1 MVQRNRIERTW
12 GKFDKWSATFVAE
25 AEDDLVEQP
34 QLESWL
40 AIAGRRIGLG
50 DWRPEKS
57 GDYGRF
63 EVAVTRRV
71 KST

>member
-1 MVQRNRIERTW
+1 M
-12 GKFDKWSATFVAE
+12 TFVLD
-25 AEDDLVEQP
+25 AEDELVDQP

-63 EVAVTRRV
+63 EVEEIRRV
-71 KST
+71 RSP

>member
-1 MVQRNRIERTW
+1 V
-12 GKFDKWSATFVAE
+12 TFVLE
-25 AEDDLVEQP
+25 AEDDLVDQP

-57 GDYGRF
+57 GDFSRLSHG
-63 EVAVTRRV
+63 
-71 KST
+71 

>member
-1 MVQRNRIERTW
+1 ML
-12 GKFDKWSATFVAE
+12 D
-25 AEDDLVEQP
+25 AEDELVDQP

-63 EVAVTRRV
+63 EVEEIRRV
-71 KST
+71 RSPYFMARRGRPRRGETWQGEI